1 MVEPGEPLLKTLD
14 HISIIV
20 HDLDAT
26 LREYVERG
34 GLGPWAIYT
43 YAPPD
48 LHNMRIRG
56 RPATYSM
63 RLALAW
69 AEGIL
74 WELIQPLEGPSVYRE
89 FLDTRGEG
97 VHHVGQVQQT
107 RMGLRE
113 TLAAF
118 ERRGIPSL
126 MEGSYKGTDFAY
138 VATDGPFK
146 VAMEFVERAP
156 GWRRPAPERWYP
168 AAPEARFPGC
178 PELSDGSGKKERTAP

>member
-1 MVEPGEPLLKTLD
+1 MVEPGHALLKTID
-14 HISIIV
+14 HLSIIV
-20 HDLDAT
+20 HDLEAT

-48 LHNMRIRG
+48 LQNMKVHG
-56 RPATYSM
+56 KPTSYSM

-69 AEGIL
+69 ADGIL

-89 FLDTRGEG
+89 FLETRGEG
-97 VHHVGQVQQT
+97 VHHVGRVQHT
-107 RMGLRE
+107 DMPLRE
-113 TLAAF
+113 ALAAF
-118 ERRGIPSL
+118 EQRGISPL

-146 VAMEFVERAP
+146 IAMELVQRAP
-156 GWRRPAPERWYP
+156 GWRRPPPERWYP
-168 AAPEARFPGC
+168 AAPQSAVPGM
-178 PELSDGSGKKERTAP
+178 PDLTAGSAKKERTA

>member
-1 MVEPGEPLLKTLD
+1 MFEPGQGLVKTLD
-14 HISIIV
+14 HVSIVV
-20 HDLDAT
+20 HDLEQTVRD
-26 LREYVERG
+26 YVERG

-48 LHNMRIRG
+48 LQNMRIRG
-56 RPATYSM
+56 KPATYSM

-69 AEGIL
+69 ADGIL

-97 VHHVGQVQQT
+97 VHHVGQVQKT
-107 RMGLRE
+107 HMSLRDA
-113 TLAAF
+113 LAAF
-118 ERRGIPSL
+118 EQQGCPPL

-146 VAMEFVERAP
+146 VVMELVQRNP

-168 AAPEARFPGC
+168 SAPRSTVPGM
-178 PELSDGSGKKERTAP
+178 PGAE